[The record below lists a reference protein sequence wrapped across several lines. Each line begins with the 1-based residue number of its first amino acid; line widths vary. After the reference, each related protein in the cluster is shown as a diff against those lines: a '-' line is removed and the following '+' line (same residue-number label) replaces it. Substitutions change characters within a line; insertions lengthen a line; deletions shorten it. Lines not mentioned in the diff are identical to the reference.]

1 MRRLFYDRIDVAEQ
15 RPSCWDGEERRRKN
29 MSDIQGKIAQLGLDD
44 PETLSA
50 ICHALSSPVRLDVMR
65 LLGRKSMSVGE
76 IAEALDLPMSTAA
89 LAVQVL
95 KKAGVITTENQPGM
109 RGTMKLCSRRLD
121 RVNINLVMSDE
132 SPEESINYTM
142 PIGGYSMAEGVKP
155 TCGLAG
161 ANTMIGMMDVPAS
174 FYLPERF
181 SAQLIWMQQGFL
193 EYRFSTV
200 DPLYTGIDWLEIS
213 FEACSE
219 APMYRD
225 PWKSDIAVEVN
236 RKRLGIWT
244 SPCDC
249 GGRRGILTP
258 EWWTES
264 STQFGFLKIWRVDG
278 TGSYLDNQKISDVRI
293 QDLELDPYRYISV
306 RIGVPA
312 DAENVGGLNLF
323 GEKFGDYPQALRL
336 RVGYHFHG

>member
-1 MRRLFYDRIDVAEQ
+1 
-15 RPSCWDGEERRRKN
+15 
-29 MSDIQGKIAQLGLDD
+29 MSDIQGKIAQLTLDD
-44 PETLSA
+44 TEALSA

-65 LLGRKSMSVGE
+65 LLGKKSMSIGE

-95 KKAGVITTENQPGM
+95 KKAGIITTENQPGM

-121 RVNINLVMSDE
+121 RVSINLELQDE
-132 SPEESINYTM
+132 TPEQCVIFNM
-142 PIGGYSMAEGVKP
+142 PIGGYSAAEGVQP

-161 ANTMIGMMDVPAS
+161 ANTLIGMMDVPAS

-181 SAQLIWMQQGFL
+181 SAQLLWMQQGFL
-193 EYRFSTV
+193 EYRFSTI
-200 DPLYTGIDWLEIS
+200 DPLYTGIDWLEVS

-225 PWKSDIAVEVN
+225 PWKSDIAVEIN
-236 RKRLGIWT
+236 NKRLGVWT

-258 EWWTES
+258 EWWS
-264 STQFGFLKIWRVDG
+264 DASTQFGFLKIWRVDG
-278 TGSYLDNQKISDVRI
+278 SGSYLDNQRISDVRI

-336 RVGYHFHG
+336 RVGYHFRG

>member
-1 MRRLFYDRIDVAEQ
+1 
-15 RPSCWDGEERRRKN
+15 

-44 PETLSA
+44 PETLST

-65 LLGRKSMSVGE
+65 LLGRKSMSIGE
-76 IAEALDLPMSTAA
+76 IAEALNLPMSTAA

-95 KKAGVITTENQPGM
+95 KKAGIITTENQPGM

-121 RVNINLVMSDE
+121 RVNINLDLSDE
-132 SPEESINYTM
+132 SPEQSITYNM
-142 PIGGYSMAEGVKP
+142 PIGGYSMAEGIKP

-161 ANTMIGMMDVPAS
+161 ANTLIGMMDVPAS

-181 SAQLIWMQQGFL
+181 AAQLIWMQQGFL
-193 EYRFSTV
+193 EYRFSAV
-200 DPLYTGIDWLEIS
+200 DPLYTGVDWLEIS

-236 RKRLGIWT
+236 QKRLGIWT

-293 QDLELDPYRYISV
+293 QDLALDPYHYISV